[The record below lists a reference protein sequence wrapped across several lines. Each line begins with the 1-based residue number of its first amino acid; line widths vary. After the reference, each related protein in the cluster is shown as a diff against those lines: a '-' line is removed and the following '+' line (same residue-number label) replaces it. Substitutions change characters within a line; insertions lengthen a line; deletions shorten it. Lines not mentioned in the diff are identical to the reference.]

1 MEKMAIIIAGGGTGG
16 HLFPG
21 IAIAEELL
29 KRNPDN
35 RVLFIG
41 TNRGLEKKVLGRMG
55 FALKTINV
63 EGLKGR
69 GILKVVNSLMKIPGS
84 LLESYRIIRSFRPD
98 VVAGVGGYASG
109 PAVLAARMMGIK
121 TVIAEQNAVPGLTN
135 RILGHFV
142 HRVFVTFPD
151 SRRFFPEGKTAVT
164 GNPVRISFLKEAE
177 AIVDIKLRFMDTKLR
192 FMNTKLRF
200 HEFPLR
206 NRPFTILI
214 FGGSQGA
221 RAINRKVVESLDS
234 LVSLKGDIH
243 FIHQTGES
251 DRQSVEDAYQKR
263 GFSAEVYPFI
273 IDMAET
279 YNRADLLLCR
289 AGATSLSE
297 ITAVGKASILIP
309 LPSAAGDHQTKNA
322 LQMEK
327 AGASVMIPEKSLDG
341 PKLAQ
346 EIERLYRKRETIE
359 TMEAAAASLGR
370 KDAAAT
376 IVDMIMK
383 LR

>member
-1 MEKMAIIIAGGGTGG
+1 MESMAIIIAGGGTGG

-41 TNRGLEKKVLGRMG
+41 TNRGLEKKVLGRLG
-55 FALKTINV
+55 FELKTIDV

-69 GILKVVNSLMKIPGS
+69 GILRVFNSLLKIPGS

-142 HRVFVTFPD
+142 HRIFVTFAD
-151 SRRFFPEGKTAVT
+151 SRYYFPEGKTAVT
-164 GNPVRISFLKEAE
+164 GNPVRISFLKEAKE
-177 AIVDIKLRFMDTKLR
+177 NQTLKAK
-192 FMNTKLRF
+192 
-200 HEFPLR
+200 HPE
-206 NRPFTILI
+206 RPFTILI

-234 LVSLKGDIH
+234 LLTLRGDIH

-251 DRQSVEDAYQKR
+251 DQQFVEEEYRKR

-279 YNRADLLLCR
+279 YTRADLLLCR
-289 AGATSLSE
+289 AGATSLAE
-297 ITAVGKASILIP
+297 ITAVGKASLLIP

-322 LQMEK
+322 LLMEK
-327 AGASVMIPEKSLDG
+327 AGATVMLPERSLNG

-346 EIERLYRKRETIE
+346 EIGRLYSERETIRK
-359 TMEAAAASLGR
+359 MEAASASLGR
-370 KDAAAT
+370 KDAAST
-376 IVDMIMK
+376 IVDLIFA

>member
-1 MEKMAIIIAGGGTGG
+1 
-16 HLFPG
+16 
-21 IAIAEELL
+21 
-29 KRNPDN
+29 
-35 RVLFIG
+35 
-41 TNRGLEKKVLGRMG
+41 
-55 FALKTINV
+55 
-63 EGLKGR
+63 
-69 GILKVVNSLMKIPGS
+69 MKIPGS

-142 HRVFVTFPD
+142 HRVFVTFTD
-151 SRRFFPEGKTAVT
+151 SRRYFPEGKTAVT
-164 GNPVRISFLKEAE
+164 GNPVRISFLKEAKAA
-177 AIVDIKLRFMDTKLR
+177 AIVDIKLR

-200 HEFPLR
+200 HELPLH

-221 RAINRKVVESLDS
+221 RAINQKVMESLDS
-234 LVSLKGDIH
+234 LLTLRGDIH

-251 DRQSVEDAYQKR
+251 DQQSVEQEYRKR

-279 YNRADLLLCR
+279 YSRADLLLCR
-289 AGATSLSE
+289 AGATSLAE

-322 LQMEK
+322 LLMEK

-359 TMEAAAASLGR
+359 TMEAASASLGR

-376 IVDMIMK
+376 IVDMILT

>member
-1 MEKMAIIIAGGGTGG
+1 MESMALIIAGGGTGG

-21 IAIAEELL
+21 IAVAEELL
-29 KRNPDN
+29 KRNPHS

-41 TNRGLEKKVLGRMG
+41 TNRGLEQKILGRLG
-55 FALKTINV
+55 FELKTIDV

-69 GILKVVNSLMKIPGS
+69 GILKILNALLKIPGS
-84 LLESYRIIRSFRPD
+84 LLESYRIIRSFQPD

-109 PAVLAARMMGIK
+109 PAVLTARMMGIK

-135 RILGHFV
+135 RILGRFV
-142 HRVFVTFPD
+142 HRIFATFAD
-151 SRRFFPEGKTAVT
+151 SGVYLPPGKTVVT
-164 GNPVRISFLKEAE
+164 GNPVRGSFVSKARGLQTQKQ
-177 AIVDIKLRFMDTKLR
+177 
-192 FMNTKLRF
+192 
-200 HEFPLR
+200 
-206 NRPFTILI
+206 PFTLLI
-214 FGGSQGA
+214 FGGSQGS
-221 RAINRKVVESLDS
+221 RAINRRVVESLDYLTS
-234 LVSLKGDIH
+234 IKGDIH

-251 DRQSVEDAYQKR
+251 DLHSVEEEYKTR

-279 YNRADLLLCR
+279 YNRADLLVCR
-289 AGATSLSE
+289 AGATSLAE

-322 LQMEK
+322 LLMEK
-327 AGASVMIPEKSLDG
+327 AGAAVMIPEKTLDG
-341 PKLAQ
+341 ARFAE
-346 EIERLYRKRETIE
+346 EIEKLYRNRAMIRQ
-359 TMEAAAASLGR
+359 MEKASASLGR

-376 IVDMIMK
+376 IVDLILA

>member
-1 MEKMAIIIAGGGTGG
+1 MENMAIIIAGGGTGG

-109 PAVLAARMMGIK
+109 PAVLTARMMGIK

-151 SRRFFPEGKTAVT
+151 SQHYLPKGKTEVT
-164 GNPVRISFLKEAE
+164 GNPVRISFLKEAK
-177 AIVDIKLRFMDTKLR
+177 AGT
-192 FMNTKLRF
+192 T
-200 HEFPLR
+200 HELPLR

-221 RAINRKVVESLDS
+221 RAINQKVVESLDS

-279 YNRADLLLCR
+279 CSRADLLLCR
-289 AGATSLSE
+289 AGATSLAE

-322 LQMEK
+322 LLMEK

-359 TMEAAAASLGR
+359 TMEAASASLGR

-376 IVDMIMK
+376 IVDMILT

>member
-1 MEKMAIIIAGGGTGG
+1 MESMAIIIAGGGTGG

-41 TNRGLEKKVLGRMG
+41 TNRGLEKKVLGRLG
-55 FALKTINV
+55 FELKTINV

-69 GILKVVNSLMKIPGS
+69 GILKVVHSLLKIPGS
-84 LLESYRIIRSFRPD
+84 LLESYRIIGSFRPD

-109 PAVLAARMMGIK
+109 PAVLVARMMGIK

-142 HRVFVTFPD
+142 HRVFVTFTD
-151 SRRFFPEGKTAVT
+151 SRRYFPEGKTAVT
-164 GNPVRISFLKEAE
+164 GNPVRISFLKEAKAG
-177 AIVDIKLRFMDTKLR
+177 AI
-192 FMNTKLRF
+192 
-200 HEFPLR
+200 HELPLH

-234 LVSLKGDIH
+234 LLNLRGDIH

-251 DRQSVEDAYQKR
+251 DQQSVEEEYRKR

-289 AGATSLSE
+289 AGATSLAE

-322 LQMEK
+322 VLMEK
-327 AGASVMIPEKSLDG
+327 AGATVMIPERSLDG

-346 EIERLYRKRETIE
+346 EIGRLYRERETIG
-359 TMEAAAASLGR
+359 TMEAASASLGR
-370 KDAAAT
+370 KDAAST
-376 IVDMIMK
+376 IVDRIFA